1 MIVMAII
8 WGIFLIAAVIVSIRP
23 SKKVEWQCPSTEALT
38 QHGEN
43 LLDERKAEIM
53 AFRKAHEQFLEKR
66 NVR

>member
-1 MIVMAII
+1 MIVMATI

-23 SKKVEWQCPSTEALT
+23 SKKVKWQCPSTEALT